1 MNILKIEINGKSR
14 TLKEWSDISGVNPD
28 TIRGRYN
35 RGWRGKALIQ
45 VSRTYSQIIRRE
57 EIEDACKRT
66 DCFQCPF
73 EDCINDHG
81 PYPECHDIQVAL
93 GSGDGRKKRRLG
105 N

>member
-1 MNILKIEINGKSR
+1 MNTLQIDIEGATH
-14 TLKEWSDISGVNPD
+14 TLKEWADISGVSPD

-35 RGWRGKALIQ
+35 RGWRGKTLLQ
-45 VSRTYSQIIRRE
+45 VSRTYSQILRRE
-57 EIEDACKRT
+57 EIGETCKRT
-66 DCFQCPF
+66 KCFQCPF
-73 EDCINDHG
+73 EDCINDQG